1 MDMKR
6 FELQRMAANV
16 ERVFSS
22 GIGLGGLGDMVTEMH
37 GRLDEVREQM
47 VTRDN
52 YDRLLDRLRQLE
64 FGAEAA
70 EGVADEERAFEGDVF
85 DEHSGYKDDEGHVSD
100 YGYFDRDG
108 NEIPSEDEYAEFEN

>member
-1 MDMKR
+1 MDMVR
-6 FELQRMAANV
+6 LELQRMAANV

-47 VTRDN
+47 VTRDT

-64 FGAEAA
+64 A
-70 EGVADEERAFEGDVF
+70 
-85 DEHSGYKDDEGHVSD
+85 
-100 YGYFDRDG
+100 
-108 NEIPSEDEYAEFEN
+108 

>member
-1 MDMKR
+1 
-6 FELQRMAANV
+6 MAANV

-22 GIGLGGLGDMVTEMH
+22 GIGLGGLGDMVTEVH

-47 VTRDN
+47 VTRDT

-64 FGAEAA
+64 AGVEAA
-70 EGVADEERAFEGDVF
+70 EGVADEEQAFEGDVF
-85 DEHSGYKDDEGHVSD
+85 DEHSGYTDDEGDVSD

-108 NEIPSEDEYAEFEN
+108 NYIESEDEQGECED